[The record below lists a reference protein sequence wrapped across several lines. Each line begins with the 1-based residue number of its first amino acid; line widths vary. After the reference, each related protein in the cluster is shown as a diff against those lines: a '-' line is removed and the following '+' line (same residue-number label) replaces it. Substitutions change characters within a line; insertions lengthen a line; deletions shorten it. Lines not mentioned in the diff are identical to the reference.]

1 MKHVLFYE
9 SSSDVRAK
17 SPQHF
22 PAHRA
27 RWEEFRARGTLLMVG
42 PFANPEEGAMA
53 VFTTGEAAQEF
64 AEGDPFVLNGVVT
77 KWHIRK
83 WDEAIANDQSAP
95 PTKQAN

>member
-17 SPQHF
+17 APQHF

-27 RWEEFRARGTLLMVG
+27 RSEEFRARGTLLMVG

>member
-17 SPQHF
+17 APQHF

>member
-1 MKHVLFYE
+1 LKHVLFYE

-17 SPQHF
+17 APQHF
-22 PAHRA
+22 AAHRA